1 MGALIRLLIF
11 LLFLLFLASEVNLST
26 SLYRYEDNKIELTF
40 PVWQTDNPW
49 YYLKWHAADGV
60 FEQRF
65 NVKK

>member
-1 MGALIRLLIF
+1 MGALIRLIIS

-49 YYLKWHAADGV
+49 YYLKWDPANGV

-65 NVKK
+65 TPKK